1 MGSSKFMQSPTVGI
15 VIPAYNCEK
24 TILNTLH
31 AVLAQTHADI
41 DLIVVDD
48 GSTDKTA
55 EIIHSVRGVRYIYQ
69 DNAGPAT
76 ARNRGA
82 QEVKSD
88 LVFFTDSDCI
98 PRKDWIER
106 ALGYFEDP
114 SVAVVAGSYG
124 IANPENILARCVH
137 KEILYRHHRL
147 MPLYPK
153 VFGSYNFGIRK
164 KVFEIVGGFNTSYRH
179 ASGEDNDLSYKIL
192 KAGYKIYFAKE
203 ALVDHYHPEKVKKY
217 LREQYRHGFWRVRM
231 YLDHPSM
238 MKGDDYTFWKDR
250 TEVGLVGLIVLNLIV
265 STLVLPSGLHLAFM
279 FFLFLFA
286 IEAYYSWAATKNF
299 VETIF
304 FTFVMFLRAFARTF
318 GFSSGI
324 LRDFSRKFIKKS

>member
-1 MGSSKFMQSPTVGI
+1 MQSPTVGV

-31 AVLAQTHADI
+31 AVLAQTHANI
-41 DLIVVDD
+41 NLIVVDD

-55 EIIHSVRGVRYIYQ
+55 EIIRSVQGVRCVYQ
-69 DNAGPAT
+69 DNAGPAM

-82 QEVKSD
+82 QEVKND
-88 LVFFTDSDCI
+88 LIFFTDSDCI
-98 PRKDWIER
+98 PHKDWIEK

-124 IANPENILARCVH
+124 IANPENLLARCVH

-164 KVFEIVGGFNTSYRH
+164 RIFEIVGGFNTSYRH

-203 ALVDHYHPEKVKKY
+203 VLVNHYHPERVKKY
-217 LREQYRHGFWRVRM
+217 LREQYRHGFWRVQM

-250 TEVGLVGLIVLNLIV
+250 AEVGFVSLIVLNLIV
-265 STLVLPSGLHLAFM
+265 SKLFLPSGFTIT
-279 FFLFLFA
+279 FFLFLFLFT
-286 IEAYYSWAATKNF
+286 IEGYYSWAVTKNF

-304 FTFVMFLRAFARTF
+304 FTFVMLLRAFVRTF
-318 GFSSGI
+318 GFSSGV
-324 LRDFSRKFIKKS
+324 LRIFPKKFIKKS